1 MAQTKKTKTAPKA
14 KTIKFFTVVGNS
26 RIGGC
31 IENSNYEQVF
41 KTRREAAKFIADEV
55 NNFIDQEELE
65 DRLKETAESC
75 MYGTCFYID
84 NDEDDEDDRLDFD
97 SDEDDRLDFD
107 IVEHT
112 VPADFFKG

>member
-1 MAQTKKTKTAPKA
+1 MAKKTTPKA

-41 KTRREAAKFIADEV
+41 KTRREAAKFIAGEIND
-55 NNFIDQEELE
+55 FIDQEELE
-65 DRLKETAESC
+65 DRPKETVKSC
-75 MYGTCFYID
+75 MNGRCFYQY
-84 NDEDDEDDRLDFD
+84 NDDDDRL
-97 SDEDDRLDFD
+97 ELD
-107 IVEHT
+107 IVEHK

>member
-1 MAQTKKTKTAPKA
+1 MGTKKPTTKTN
-14 KTIKFFTVVGNS
+14 TIKFFTVVGNS

-55 NNFIDQEELE
+55 NDFIDQEELE
-65 DRLKETAESC
+65 DRPKETAKSC
-75 MYGTCFYID
+75 MNGCCFYQY
-84 NDEDDEDDRLDFD
+84 NDDDDCIEL
-97 SDEDDRLDFD
+97 D
-107 IVEHT
+107 IVEHR